1 MEDYH
6 ARIDNADLDID
17 ENSVIVLK
25 GVGPKGYPGMPEVGN
40 VDLPEK
46 LLKKGITDMV
56 RISDGRMSGTAAGT
70 VVLHVSPESALGGNF
85 AVVKDGD
92 IIEIDVLARK
102 LHLDVSEEEL
112 TERKA
117 AWVAPKPL
125 AARGYVKI
133 YIDHVQQANL
143 GADLDILRGGS
154 GSEVTRDLH

>member
-1 MEDYH
+1 
-6 ARIDNADLDID
+6 
-17 ENSVIVLK
+17 
-25 GVGPKGYPGMPEVGN
+25 
-40 VDLPEK
+40 
-46 LLKKGITDMV
+46 
-56 RISDGRMSGTAAGT
+56 
-70 VVLHVSPESALGGNF
+70 
-85 AVVKDGD
+85 VVKDGD

-112 TERKA
+112 TKRKA

>member
-1 MEDYH
+1 
-6 ARIDNADLDID
+6 
-17 ENSVIVLK
+17 
-25 GVGPKGYPGMPEVGN
+25 
-40 VDLPEK
+40 
-46 LLKKGITDMV
+46 
-56 RISDGRMSGTAAGT
+56 

-92 IIEIDVLARK
+92 SIELDVQARK
-102 LHLDVSEEEL
+102 LHLDVSEEEVKK
-112 TERKA
+112 RKA
-117 AWVAPKPL
+117 AWIAPQPL